1 MCTQLGGGK
10 QAKKKIVTGLTT
22 HGRNITFLLIL
33 SKFQLMNLCAGIKDA
48 LLMVIVL
55 CDTQLEEE
63 KSYRKSIKFGSK

>member
-1 MCTQLGGGK
+1 MHAIGRGGR
-10 QAKKKIVTGLTT
+10 QKKIVSGLTT

-33 SKFQLMNLCAGIKDA
+33 CKFQAVNLCAGIKDA

-63 KSYRKSIKFGSK
+63 GATGRP

>member
-1 MCTQLGGGK
+1 
-10 QAKKKIVTGLTT
+10 VVSGLTT

-33 SKFQLMNLCAGIKDA
+33 SKFQVMNLCAGIKDA

-63 KSYRKSIKFGSK
+63 KATGCP